1 MEGHNKGRV
10 LPSAAA
16 DGGIAMQDQVMQ
28 PEVATGTQPALK
40 GIKVLDLTQ
49 FEAGPSC
56 TEALAWLGADVVKV
70 EEPQRG
76 EPGRWGMTD
85 RSDADSHYFIYYN
98 LNQRSVTCNLKSE
111 EGKAL
116 LRRMIA
122 KADVLIENMAPGTFA
137 RLGFDYPRLSA
148 LNPRLIFAQVKGFAP
163 ESEHAN
169 YLCFD
174 MIAQAMGGTMGVNGH
189 PGEPPVRP
197 GPTIGDTGTGML
209 CAMGIIAALYQRMTT
224 GRGQHIQI
232 AMRDAMLNYC
242 RTPMSRQ
249 AGRDDQVPRGRNT
262 VVGTAPGDLY
272 KCSPGGLD
280 DWCYIFASRGNEEHW
295 RRLVKAIGRED
306 LLNDPRMVDGAT
318 RAQNREAVDAAI
330 TEWTSKRTKPEV
342 TRIVAGAGVPCG
354 AVLTTLELLHDPDLH
369 KRGMMQKIEHP
380 VRGPVIVAAWPLR
393 MSDSKVPLKCAPI
406 LGADSEAVYCELLG
420 RPAAQVR
427 GVAADKKE

>member
-1 MEGHNKGRV
+1 
-10 LPSAAA
+10 
-16 DGGIAMQDQVMQ
+16 MQDQVVHA
-28 PEVATGTQPALK
+28 ETATGTQPALK

-56 TEALAWLGADVVKV
+56 TEALAWFGADVVKV
-70 EEPQRG
+70 EEPHRG
-76 EPGRWGMTD
+76 EPGRWGLTD
-85 RSDADSHYFIYYN
+85 RPDADSTYFIYYN
-98 LNQRSVTCNLKSE
+98 LNKRSVTCNLKTE

-137 RLGFDYPRLSA
+137 RLGFDYARLSQI
-148 LNPRLIFAQVKGFAP
+148 NPRLIFAQVKGSAP

-169 YLCFD
+169 YLAFD

-189 PGEPPVRP
+189 PDQPPVRP

-242 RTPMSRQ
+242 RTPMSYQ
-249 AGRDDQVPRGRNT
+249 AARDQQLPRRGNA
-262 VVGTAPGDLY
+262 VAGTAPGGLY

-306 LLNDPRMVDGAT
+306 LLDDPRMVDSAT
-318 RAQNREAVDAAI
+318 RGRNQEAVDAAI
-330 TEWTSKRTKPEV
+330 TEWTSKRSKHEV
-342 TRIVAGAGVPCG
+342 TRIIAGAGVPCG
-354 AVLTTLELLHDPDLH
+354 AVLTTLELLHDPDLP
-369 KRGMMQKIEHP
+369 KRGMMQTIDHP
-380 VRGPVIVAAWPLR
+380 LRGQVIVPGCQLR
-393 MSDSKVPLKCAPI
+393 MSDSKVALKCAPI
-406 LGADSEAVYCELLG
+406 LGADSEAI
-420 RPAAQVR
+420 
-427 GVAADKKE
+427 

>member
-1 MEGHNKGRV
+1 MERV
-10 LPSAAA
+10 
-16 DGGIAMQDQVMQ
+16 VQ
-28 PEVATGTQPALK
+28 PEIASGIQPALK

-56 TEALAWLGADVVKV
+56 TEALAWFGADVVKV
-70 EEPQRG
+70 EEPNRG
-76 EPGRWGMTD
+76 EPGRWGFSD
-85 RSDADSHYFIYYN
+85 RADADSHYFIYYN
-98 LNQRSVTCNLKSE
+98 LNKRSVTCNLKSE

-116 LRRMIA
+116 LRRMIG

-137 RLGFDYPRLSA
+137 RLGFDYPKLSA

-169 YLCFD
+169 YLAFD
-174 MIAQAMGGTMGVNGH
+174 MIAQAMGGTMGVNGL
-189 PGEPPVRP
+189 PGEPPIRP

-249 AGRDDQVPRGRNT
+249 AARDDQAPRIGNT
-262 VVGTAPGDLY
+262 VVGTAPGGLY
-272 KCSPGGLD
+272 KCAPGGLD

-306 LLNDPRMVDGAT
+306 LLDDPSMANGAI

-330 TEWTSKRTKPEV
+330 TEFTSTRTKHEV
-342 TRIVAGAGVPCG
+342 TRIIAGAGVPCG
-354 AVLTTLELLHDPDLH
+354 AVMTTLELLHDPDLH
-369 KRGMMQKIEHP
+369 KRGMMQTIEHP
-380 VRGPVIVAAWPLR
+380 LRGPVIVPGWPVR
-393 MSDSKVPLKCAPI
+393 MSDSKVALKCAPI
-406 LGADSEAVYCELLG
+406 LGADSEAIYGEWLG
-420 RPAAQVR
+420 CSPDEVR
-427 GVAADKKE
+427 DMRKSNVI

>member
-1 MEGHNKGRV
+1 
-10 LPSAAA
+10 
-16 DGGIAMQDQVMQ
+16 MQEQVVQ
-28 PEVATGTQPALK
+28 EEIATGIQPALS

-56 TEALAWLGADVVKV
+56 TEALAWFGADVVKV
-70 EEPQRG
+70 EEPNRG
-76 EPGRWGMTD
+76 EPGRWGFSD
-85 RSDADSHYFIYYN
+85 RADADSHYFIYYN
-98 LNQRSVTCNLKSE
+98 LNKRSVTCNLKSE

-116 LRRMIA
+116 LRRMIG

-137 RLGFDYPRLSA
+137 RLGFDYPKLSA

-169 YLCFD
+169 YLAFD
-174 MIAQAMGGTMGVNGH
+174 MIAQAMGGTMGVNGL
-189 PGEPPVRP
+189 PGEPPIRP

-249 AGRDDQVPRGRNT
+249 AARDDQAPRIGNT
-262 VVGTAPGDLY
+262 VVGTAPGGLY
-272 KCSPGGLD
+272 KCAPGGID

-306 LLNDPRMVDGAT
+306 LLDDPSMANGAI

-330 TEWTSKRTKPEV
+330 TEFTSTRTKHEV
-342 TRIVAGAGVPCG
+342 TRIIAGAGVPCG
-354 AVLTTLELLHDPDLH
+354 AVMTTLELLHDPDLH
-369 KRGMMQKIEHP
+369 KRGMMQTIEHP
-380 VRGPVIVAAWPLR
+380 LRGPVIVPGWPVR
-393 MSDSKVPLKCAPI
+393 MSDSKVALKCAPI
-406 LGADSEAVYCELLG
+406 LGADSEAIYGEWLG
-420 RPAAQVR
+420 CSPDEVR
-427 GVAADKKE
+427 GMRQANVI

>member
-1 MEGHNKGRV
+1 
-10 LPSAAA
+10 
-16 DGGIAMQDQVMQ
+16 MQDKA
-28 PEVATGTQPALK
+28 PERDTTSGTAPALQ

-70 EEPQRG
+70 EEPNRG
-76 EPGRWGMTD
+76 EPGRWGSSD
-85 RSDADSHYFIYYN
+85 RTDADSHYFIYYN
-98 LNQRSVTCNLKSE
+98 LNKRSVTCNLKSE

-169 YLCFD
+169 YLAFD
-174 MIAQAMGGTMGVNGH
+174 MIAQAMGGTMGVNGF
-189 PGEPPVRP
+189 PDQPAVRP
-197 GPTIGDTGTGML
+197 GSTVGDTGTGML
-209 CAMGIIAALYQRMTT
+209 CCMGILAALYQRMAT

-249 AGRDDQVPRGRNT
+249 AAREDALPRGGNG
-262 VVGTAPGDLY
+262 VIGTAPGGLY
-272 KCSPGGLD
+272 KCAPGGLD
-280 DWCYIFASRGNEEHW
+280 DWCYIFCSRGNEDHW
-295 RRLVKAIGRED
+295 RRLVRAIGRDD
-306 LLNDPRMVDGAT
+306 LLADPRMTDGPT
-318 RAQNREAVDAAI
+318 RAKNRAAVDAAI
-330 TEWTSKRTKPEV
+330 TDWTSKRTKQEV
-342 TRIVAGAGVPCG
+342 TEIIAGAGVPCG

-369 KRGMMQKIEHP
+369 ARGMMQKIDHP
-380 VRGPVIVAAWPLR
+380 LRGSVTVSGWPLR
-393 MSDSKVPLKCAPI
+393 MSDTKVALKCAPI
-406 LGADSEAVYCELLG
+406 LGGDSEAIYREWLG
-420 RPAAQVR
+420 CSAAEVKDMRQRKVI
-427 GVAADKKE
+427 